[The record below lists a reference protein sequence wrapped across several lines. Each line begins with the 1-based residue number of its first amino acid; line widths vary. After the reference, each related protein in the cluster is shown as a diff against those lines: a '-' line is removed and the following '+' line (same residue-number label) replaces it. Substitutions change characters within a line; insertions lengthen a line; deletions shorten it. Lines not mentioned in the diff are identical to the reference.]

1 MSWYATTDLS
11 DPNLPWIAV
20 HTRARSEKRVAGVL
34 AYWGVQA
41 WAPTAPVRRRW
52 SDRWKVIEWPLFPG
66 YVFARVPAD
75 HWYPLLDVPGVFTV
89 VKDGRHAA
97 AVAPEVLENVR
108 AFADRLAGVKAEP
121 ERVPWFAVGDVVL
134 VRDGPFAGLTAHVV
148 RTDGHQRVAIGLS
161 LLGQGVSVTVPVQS
175 LLRQSA

>member
-11 DPNLPWIAV
+11 SQDLPWIAV
-20 HTRARSEKRVAGVL
+20 HTRVRSEKRVATIL
-34 AYWGVQA
+34 THWGVET

-52 SDRWKVIEWPLFPG
+52 SDRWQTVDWPLFPG
-66 YVFARVPAD
+66 YVFARVPVD

-89 VKDGRHAA
+89 IKDGRRAA
-97 AVAPEVLENVR
+97 AVAPEVLANVR
-108 AFADRLAGVKAEP
+108 AFADRLLGVRAEP
-121 ERVPWFAVGDVVL
+121 ERVPWFAVGDAVL
-134 VRDGPFAGLTAHVV
+134 VRDGPFAGLSAHVV

-161 LLGQGVSVTVPVQS
+161 LLGQGVAVTVPAES